1 VVIPSDV
8 PTLGICLGAQELARV
23 LGAKVGPRD
32 DGLVEIGY
40 WEVSPTKDGKP
51 FLLRPTVFYQWH
63 SETFEIPPNAVHLAR
78 NDAFNGQ
85 AFSFGDHVFGIEFHP
100 EITRE
105 MIDRWCTSER
115 GEPKLTLP
123 GAQSHIEQ
131 LAHHGR
137 YARDA
142 RQWLDHFLDR
152 CFLVAKP
159 GAADSPALSA

>member
-1 VVIPSDV
+1 
-8 PTLGICLGAQELARV
+8 
-23 LGAKVGPRD
+23 
-32 DGLVEIGY
+32 
-40 WEVSPTKDGKP
+40 
-51 FLLRPTVFYQWH
+51 
-63 SETFEIPPNAVHLAR
+63 
-78 NDAFNGQ
+78 
-85 AFSFGDHVFGIEFHP
+85 
-100 EITRE
+100 

>member
-1 VVIPSDV
+1 M
-8 PTLGICLGAQELARV
+8 
-23 LGAKVGPRD
+23 
-32 DGLVEIGY
+32 
-40 WEVSPTKDGKP
+40 
-51 FLLRPTVFYQWH
+51 FYQWH
-63 SETFEIPPNAVHLAR
+63 SETFDIPPDAVHLAG

-115 GEPKLTLP
+115 GEPKLALP

-131 LAHHGR
+131 LARHAR

-152 CFLVAKP
+152 CFLVANP
-159 GAADSPALSA
+159 GTADSPALSA